1 MKEFDIFRI
10 PLEGTHLVEANAG
23 TGKTYALSG
32 LFLRLI
38 LEKDLT
44 SGEIL
49 VVTYTRAATQELR
62 DRIRRMLRQGLDFL
76 SRDAPVDSFI
86 ERVMQAQQDRNR
98 SLKALTR
105 ALRDLDE
112 AAIFTIHGF
121 CQRLLDENAFET
133 SSLFD
138 VELMTDEQL
147 LDQEIVEDFWRNHIS
162 TAEPEF
168 VHYLVSR
175 KWSTEYLLR
184 SIALGLKHPH
194 IHVIPPIKALRLPTL
209 ARYRKTL
216 NILRDMWPEARDTV
230 RSMLMDPGIKGNTY
244 GVTTTKDGRPS
255 PRELK
260 IEAIVAAMDQ
270 FLDALH
276 PLFPPIPEI
285 EKLSAGKLAAS
296 IKRGCLPPEHEIFEC
311 CDRLWEQKRALTG
324 EMDENLTF
332 LKARLFQY
340 IQEERLK
347 RKALRNIRSYQDLL
361 TDSLSALKHKGK
373 EKFINAA
380 RFNYRAALI
389 DEFQDTD
396 PVQYRIFDT
405 LFGKGKAPL
414 FYIGDPKQAI
424 YGFRG
429 ADVVT
434 YMKAAGAVPD
444 TCTLRLN
451 WRSEPELVRA
461 VNAVF
466 SAIDRPFIYQEIEY
480 APSEAAEEKTPQT
493 LRMEGGTG
501 APLRICLL
509 RHPEGEDTSVPLAK
523 KKAWPLILRFV
534 AGEVARLVELG
545 RSGKAFLGD
554 KPLSERDIAVL
565 VRKNREARLI
575 QDCLR
580 RVNIPSVLYNAGNI
594 FETREARDMGM
605 ILQAVAEPRHEG
617 LVKAALATD
626 TIGMSGEAIQAL
638 SEQESAWEQRIFD
651 FREYQKIWE
660 GQGFIPMFRHLL
672 TREKVRVRLLAFP
685 DGERRLTNILH
696 LGEVLH
702 RAALEGRLG
711 MNGLITWLFRKIEDR
726 SQGNDEQ
733 LLRLE
738 TDEEAV
744 RIVTIHKSKGLEY
757 PVVFCP
763 SLWDGA
769 GGMGNGVIYHDPDHD
784 LRLTMDLG
792 SREKEDHAALA
803 REEALAENLRL
814 LYVALTRA
822 QHRCYV
828 VWGMIKDAERSA
840 LAYVL
845 HGRHSG
851 DEKRPVDQA
860 YKALESRP
868 WGHLEDDLSLLVEDS
883 GGTIAVE
890 ELQARPRSFST
901 KPSGQVSSL
910 TGRIFTTRIPRD
922 WKISSFSSL
931 SSGQKLDADLPD
943 YDFSFPRESPED
955 VETAESIIDSVPDIF
970 TFPKGAR
977 AGTCLHDI
985 LEHLD
990 FTEEKGHD
998 TRNLIAE
1005 KLHGYGFEDKWVDT
1019 IHEMVQ
1025 KTLSG
1030 SLDPLDPDLMLR
1042 NISAKERLH
1051 ELEFVFPLK
1060 SITPDV
1066 LKKLFDVYGGP
1077 NVVDGVPQ
1085 EIGRLSFSPVR
1096 GFLKGFID
1104 LVFHWRGKFYLVDW
1118 KSNFLGYRIEDYG
1131 PDGLRRAMEEG
1142 YYSLQYHLYTLAL
1155 DQYLRMRIPGYHY
1168 EGFFGGIFYLFL
1180 RGVDPA
1186 RGPDFGIFR
1195 DKPSPDLV
1203 NAMRETLM
1211 G

>member
-1 MKEFDIFRI
+1 MKEFDVFRI

-38 LEKDLT
+38 LEKDLLP
-44 SGEIL
+44 GEIL

-62 DRIRRMLRQGLDFL
+62 DRIRRMLRHALDFF
-76 SRDAPVDSFI
+76 SRDVPVDSFI
-86 ERVMQAQQDRNR
+86 ERVMHAQQDRNR
-98 SLKALTR
+98 SLEALTR

-133 SSLFD
+133 GSLFD

-175 KWSTEYLLR
+175 KWSTDYLLR
-184 SIALGLKHPH
+184 SLGPGLKHPH
-194 IHVIPPIKALRLPTL
+194 IHVIPPVKALRLPSL
-209 ARYRKTL
+209 AKYRKTL
-216 NILRDMWPEARDTV
+216 DTLRDMWPEARNAV
-230 RSMLMDPGIKGNTY
+230 RSMLMDPGLKGNTY
-244 GVTTTKDGRPS
+244 GITTAKGGRPS

-260 IEAIVAAMDQ
+260 IEAIVTAMDQ

-285 EKLSAGKLAAS
+285 EKLSTGKLAAS
-296 IKRGCLPPEHEIFEC
+296 MKKGCLPPEHEVFEC
-311 CDRLWEQKRALTG
+311 CDRLWEQKNVLTG
-324 EMDENLTF
+324 EMDENLTL
-332 LKARLFQY
+332 LKTGLFQY
-340 IQEERLK
+340 IQGERLK
-347 RKALRNIRSYQDLL
+347 RKALRNIRGYQDLL
-361 TDSLSALKHKGK
+361 TNSLSALKHRGK
-373 EKFINAA
+373 QKFINAA
-380 RFNYRAALI
+380 RFKYRAALI

-434 YMKAAGAVPD
+434 YLKAAGAVPD
-444 TCTLRLN
+444 TCTLRMN

-461 VNAVF
+461 VNALF
-466 SAIDRPFIYQEIEY
+466 SAIDRPFIYREIRY
-480 APSEAAEEKTPQT
+480 APSETAEEKTPRT

-523 KKAWPLILRFV
+523 KKAWPLILGFV

-545 RSGKAFLGD
+545 RSGKALLGD
-554 KPLSERDIAVL
+554 KPLSEHDIAVL
-565 VRKNREARLI
+565 VRKNREARRI

-626 TIGMSGEAIQAL
+626 IMGMRGEAIQAL
-638 SEQESAWEQRIFD
+638 SAQEESLEERIFV
-651 FREYQKIWE
+651 FREYQKMWE

-672 TREKVRVRLLAFP
+672 TREKIRARLLAFP

-702 RAALEGRLG
+702 RAALEERLG
-711 MNGLITWLFRKIEDR
+711 MNGLITWLFRKIADR
-726 SQGNDEQ
+726 SQGSDEQ

-769 GGMGNGVIYHDPDHD
+769 GSMENEVIYHDPDHD

-792 SREKEDHAALA
+792 SKDKENHAALA

-828 VWGMIKDAERSA
+828 VWGMIRDAERSA
-840 LAYVL
+840 LAHVL

-851 DEKRPVDQA
+851 DEKRPVDQVP
-860 YKALESRP
+860 KAPAFRSWE
-868 WGHLEDDLSLLVEDS
+868 HLEDDLSLLVKDS
-883 GGTIAVE
+883 GGNIAVE
-890 ELQARPRSFST
+890 ALEARPRSFPT
-901 KPSGQVSSL
+901 KPSGQASSL
-910 TGRIFTTRIPRD
+910 IGRIFTTRIPRD

-931 SSGQKLDADLPD
+931 SSGQKLDADIPD
-943 YDFSFPRESPED
+943 HDFSVPREPSED
-955 VETAESIIDSVPDIF
+955 VETTESMIDSVPGIC
-970 TFPKGAR
+970 TFPRGAR

-985 LEHLD
+985 LEHID
-990 FTEEKGHD
+990 FTEEKRHTIRD
-998 TRNLIAE
+998 LIAE
-1005 KLHGYGFEDKWVDT
+1005 KLRGYGFEDQWVDT
-1019 IHEMVQ
+1019 IHEMVI
-1025 KTLSG
+1025 KVLSV

-1042 NISAKERLH
+1042 KVSAKNRLH
-1051 ELEFVFPLK
+1051 ELEFAFPLK
-1060 SITPDV
+1060 RITPDV
-1066 LKKLFDVYGGP
+1066 LKKLFTAQRGP
-1077 NVVDGVPQ
+1077 NLADDVPQ

-1096 GFLKGFID
+1096 GFLKGFMD
-1104 LVFHWRGKFYLVDW
+1104 LVFHWRGRFYLVDW

-1131 PDGLRRAMEEG
+1131 PDGLRQAMEEG

-1155 DQYLRMRIPGYHY
+1155 DQYLRMRLAGYRY
-1168 EGFFGGIFYLFL
+1168 EKVFGGVFYVFL
-1180 RGVDPA
+1180 RGVDPT

-1195 DKPSPDLV
+1195 DRPSPDLL
-1203 NAMRETLM
+1203 NAMREALIA
-1211 G
+1211 